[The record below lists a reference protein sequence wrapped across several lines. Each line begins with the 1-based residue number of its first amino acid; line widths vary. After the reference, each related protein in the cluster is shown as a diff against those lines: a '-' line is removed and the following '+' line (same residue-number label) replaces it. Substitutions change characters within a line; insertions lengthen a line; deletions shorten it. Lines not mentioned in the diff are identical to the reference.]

1 MLWTLLVASAVGGAI
16 WLAPEV
22 IVRTNLRDRP
32 LALAFA
38 GIDGTITSSG
48 AQWSWLG
55 GIEYR
60 DVVLRDRTGR
70 AAVVVPRL
78 LIDRGLLRLALDRD
92 NLGTVRLVE
101 PEASIDVRGDGSS
114 LEDILAAWLAASGR
128 ANAMEIEVVDATIEF
143 VDTVRADAWRLTD
156 VIAAGTLDRDGTLA
170 GWTAAGRLR
179 HAAATG
185 MPPQPAQPATAPP
198 LPAPGA
204 PVRLDRSTIPAA
216 AAAVLVRDGGWSLS
230 SPAAAGDGSRTVTVA
245 AHRLPLG
252 FSSILATRFGGT
264 HVIDGVADLRLDVAN
279 GPAGR
284 RLQGSMTLDQFALC
298 GAARLDEQFTLERC
312 EVPFDVSLADG
323 RVVVHR
329 FALASPVF
337 RADASGGVQLP
348 RDDLRQWADELVA
361 DTFTINVDVDLAA
374 ASRSLPAGITVRPDV
389 RVTGGTLRFAAS
401 SRADGDDRLLEVRTS
416 ARDLSAVQAVA
427 GDGAGKPLVWQ
438 EPFTA
443 WLKARRVARGGQLRI
458 DEARVVSK
466 AVEVSAAGT
475 PAAMAIQWTADLGNL
490 VTDLSDVL
498 DLGDVRARGRSRGR
512 IDLADGGPGLT
523 DVKLAATVSDV
534 EIALP
539 GRQVWR
545 DEEIAVESEAL
556 AALTTGVAAVERAR
570 LAVTAGDDRLE
581 ANLGG
586 GVIVDLASL
595 VGLGGPSAVP
605 WIRPAATADAVAA
618 DASLTGELATWQPRF
633 SCLVPWPADLETAG
647 RLKAAVAIIPKGDAW
662 LVQRFGA
669 EVEKLTARWAGR
681 EIAEPRVVATGAGR
695 LDAVTGRIDV
705 SSGEILT
712 ATVSLRT
719 GGISWLPRA
728 KATEP
733 LADGLRGR
741 LQWQA
746 DLARLEPWIAP
757 AEVVARWPASG
768 RAWGTVEII
777 DAQAGLNV
785 LVEATGS
792 QLVLATNDAAGRRP
806 AWSEPR
812 MGITVEVTRPFM
824 PRGGFADE
832 VRIDKIAVESST
844 LAFAATGRVDEWS
857 TRRVVSLDGTAAY
870 DWEQV
875 SRLLSPWTGGR
886 LRIVGSGGRPF
897 ALRGSLTAPP
907 TMADATASPATGSTG
922 ETIPLPD
929 DWLAASRGRRP
940 GDGAVAA
947 RITRS
952 ASSSSSALD
961 ERLRGLAI
969 DTSAAWT
976 AADIDGFQLSAG
988 EAAVRLL
995 EGQLAFGPFDLPAA
1009 GGRLRAAPWVRLAP
1023 LPGELIIPPG
1033 RVAER
1038 IALTGDL
1045 CDRWMRWFSPVLG
1058 HATHASGVATID
1070 LAGARVPLGD
1080 PFAGEAAGQVTFENF
1095 EVTPAAAL
1103 QPLATLIV
1111 KLQSV
1116 IDPRFAFGDKAVLMR
1131 VRPEPIRFRLAERKL
1146 SHDGLVM
1153 DAGQLTI
1160 RSGGTL
1166 ADDGSLAMMVEVA
1179 FRGDLAGQT
1188 PVIGQLL
1195 RTPLVIPLKGTV
1207 HQPQFDARSIDAIL
1221 GRIVENTAEAV
1232 ITDGIGRGLDV
1243 LFGTPPAAG
1252 APAPR

>member
-1 MLWTLLVASAVGGAI
+1 MLWTLLACAAAGGAV

-32 LALAFA
+32 LAAAFT

-48 AQWSWLG
+48 AQWGWLG

-60 DVVLRDRTGR
+60 DVVLRDRAGR

-101 PEASIDVRGDGSS
+101 PEASVEVRGDGSS
-114 LEDILAAWLAASGR
+114 LEDILAAWLAASGQ
-128 ANAMEIEVVDATIEF
+128 APAMEIEVVDATIEF
-143 VDTVRADAWRLTD
+143 VDATRADAWRLTD

-179 HAAATG
+179 HADAPGAAR
-185 MPPQPAQPATAPP
+185 PPQPATAAP

-230 SPAAAGDGSRTVTVA
+230 SPAAAADGSRTITVA

-252 FSSILATRFGGT
+252 FSSVLATRFGGT
-264 HVIDGVADLRLDVAN
+264 HVVDGVADLRLDVAT

-284 RLQGSMTLDQFALC
+284 RLQGSMTLEQFALC
-298 GAARLDEQFTLERC
+298 GAERLDEQFTLERC
-312 EVPFDVSLADG
+312 EVPFDVTVADG
-323 RVVVHR
+323 RVAIHR

-348 RDDLRQWADELVA
+348 RGDLRQWADELVA
-361 DTFTINVDVDLAA
+361 DTFSLAVDVDLAA
-374 ASRSLPAGITVRPDV
+374 AARSLPAGIAVRPDV

-401 SRADGDDRLLEVRTS
+401 ARADGDDRLLEVRAT
-416 ARDLSAVQAVA
+416 ARDLAAVQAVA
-427 GDGAGKPLVWQ
+427 ADGAGKPLVWQ

-443 WLKARRVARGGQLRI
+443 WLKARRGVRGGRLRI
-458 DEARVVSK
+458 EEARVVSK

-475 PAAMAIQWTADLGNL
+475 PAAMAIQWTADLGSL
-490 VTDLSDVL
+490 ATELADVL

-512 IDLADGGPGLT
+512 IDIADGGPGLS

-534 EIALP
+534 EIARP
-539 GRQVWR
+539 SRPVWR
-545 DEEIAVESEAL
+545 DEEITIEAEAL
-556 AALTTGVAAVERAR
+556 AAVTTGVAAVERAR
-570 LAVTAGDDRLE
+570 LSVTAGDDRLE

-586 GVIVDLASL
+586 GVIVDVASL
-595 VGLGGPSAVP
+595 VGLGGSSAVP

-618 DASLTGELATWQPRF
+618 DASLTGELATWQPRL
-633 SCLVPWPADLETAG
+633 SCLVPWPADLETGG
-647 RLKAAVAIIPKGDAW
+647 RIKAALAIIPKGDAW

-669 EVEKLTARWAGR
+669 EVEKFTARWAGR

-695 LDAVTGRIDV
+695 LDASTGRIDV

-719 GGISWLPRA
+719 GGITWVPRSA
-728 KATEP
+728 AAEP

-746 DLARLEPWIAP
+746 DLARLEPWIVP
-757 AEVVARWPASG
+757 ADVVARWPASG
-768 RAWGTVEII
+768 RAWGTVEIV

-824 PRGGFADE
+824 ARGGFADE
-832 VRIDKIAVESST
+832 IRIDKIAVESST
-844 LAFAATGRVDEWS
+844 FAFAATGRVDDWS

-870 DWEQV
+870 DWAQV
-875 SRLLSPWTGGR
+875 SRLLTPWTGGR
-886 LRIVGSGGRPF
+886 LQIVGSGGRPF
-897 ALRGSLTAPP
+897 ALRGSLAAPP
-907 TMADATASPATGSTG
+907 PLAAATASPAAASTG
-922 ETIPLPD
+922 QTIPLPD
-929 DWLAASRGRRP
+929 DWLAASRGRKP

-947 RITRS
+947 RVTRP
-952 ASSSSSALD
+952 ASSSPAALD
-961 ERLRGLAI
+961 ERIRGLAI

-976 AADIDGFQLSAG
+976 AADVDGFQFSAG
-988 EAAVRLL
+988 ETAVRLL
-995 EGQLAFGPFDLPAA
+995 EGQLAFGPFDLAAA

-1038 IALTGDL
+1038 IALTGAL
-1045 CDRWMRWFSPVLG
+1045 ADRWMRWFSPVLG

-1080 PFAGEAAGQVTFENF
+1080 PFGGEAAGQVTFENF
-1095 EVTPAAAL
+1095 EVTPAVAL

-1131 VRPEPIRFRLAERKL
+1131 VRPEPIRFRLADRKL
-1146 SHDGLVM
+1146 AHEGLVM
-1153 DAGQLTI
+1153 DAGQLTV
-1160 RSGGTL
+1160 RSAGTV
-1166 ADDGSLAMMVEVA
+1166 ADDGALAMTVEVA
-1179 FRGDLAGQT
+1179 FRGDLGGQT
-1188 PVIGQLL
+1188 PVVGQLL
-1195 RTPLVIPLKGTV
+1195 RTPLVIPLRGTV
-1207 HQPQFDARSIDAIL
+1207 HQPQFDARSIDTIL

-1232 ITDGIGRGLDV
+1232 ITDGIGRGLDA
-1243 LFGTPPAAG
+1243 LFGAPPAAG
-1252 APAPR
+1252 APAQR